1 MFDKLKAYVTKNFEL
16 VFVTAILFAVLLT
29 AFLLPWKLSILH
41 FFYLPVMVAGFA
53 LGRKKAL
60 QGAILAILIV
70 IAIFILQF
78 SQFTIEGHATG
89 DAILSLVAWAG
100 FLLLS
105 GYVVGVMRDRS
116 EVEKKKATQLNV
128 ELKKMLQEGQKA
140 YLDKKQFDKE
150 LDQSRKKIQELD
162 IVIKGMREKLL
173 ENLMAT
179 MDPIVAKMVHEKK
192 LKAERRELSVMSAAL
207 AGFDE
212 YALKKQP
219 KNVVQ
224 ALDQNLNQI
233 EMLASDFHGHV
244 EGYSGG
250 TVLCEFGAPLEFE
263 THALLSV
270 VAAHAMHQRLK
281 RLHSPWEL
289 KVGISTGTSVISL
302 VGKSR
307 RSYTAVGA
315 LVDDAVQLRMLSRPG
330 RTLID
335 AETYN
340 RVKHCIDARLVQAKG
355 GAIMPD
361 VTSQIEDI
369 EKTLVQ
375 EPGNVDALSCLG
387 SLYLKKLHD
396 PTRALELFEKA
407 LDIDPDNTDIKL
419 SYAEANMAKESRARL
434 SGIEGSDAPV
444 YEVTGPKNPLMDEN
458 RLPKKFFQR
467 YGDVENLIDIPEE
480 LILPIE
486 AMDGSVGHSRVVAVL
501 SYALAETLGL
511 SDSQKKDVLI
521 AGFIQDIG
529 KKLVPYEVLSRSRR
543 LTEEEFAQVRKHP
556 TEAAR
561 VLSSA
566 GFNKMS
572 VLEIVEHHHERYNG
586 KGYPHGKSGKQIP
599 MGARVTAVAD
609 SYDAMVAWRPYRKP
623 FGKDQALAEIKR
635 EARTGFYDPAV
646 VKALMTVVD
655 EQ

>member
-1 MFDKLKAYVTKNFEL
+1 MFDKLKAYVTKNFEQ
-16 VFVTAILFAVLLT
+16 VFVAAILMAVLVTGL
-29 AFLLPWKLSILH
+29 LLPWKISILH

-53 LGRKKAL
+53 LGSKKAL
-60 QGAILAILIV
+60 QGAILAILIMV
-70 IAIFILQF
+70 AIFILQF
-78 SQFTIEGHATG
+78 DKFTIGGEATG
-89 DAILSLVAWAG
+89 EAILSLVAWAG

-105 GYVVGVMRDRS
+105 GYVVGIMHDRG
-116 EVEKKKATQLNV
+116 EAEKKKATQLNV
-128 ELKKMLQEGQKA
+128 ELKKMFQEGQKA
-140 YLDKKQFDKE
+140 FLDKKQFDKE
-150 LDQSRKKIQELD
+150 LDYNRKKIQEFD
-162 IVIKGMREKLL
+162 IVIRGMREKML

-179 MDPIVAKMVHEKK
+179 MDPVVARMLHEKK
-192 LKAERRELSVMSAAL
+192 LKSERRELSVMSASL
-207 AGFDE
+207 AGFDQ
-212 YALKKQP
+212 YAAKKQP

-224 ALDQNLNQI
+224 TLNQFLNQV
-233 EMLASDFHGHV
+233 ELLMTDFHGHI

-250 TVLCEFGAPLEFE
+250 TILCEFGAPLEFE

-270 VAAHAMHQRLK
+270 VAAHTIHQKLK

-289 KVGISTGTSVISL
+289 RVGISTGASVVSL
-302 VGKSR
+302 IGKNR
-307 RSYTAVGA
+307 RNYTAVGP
-315 LVDDAVQLRMLSRPG
+315 LVDDAVQLRILCRPG

-355 GAIMPD
+355 GALMPD
-361 VTSQIEDI
+361 VTSQIEEI
-369 EKTLVQ
+369 EHSLVE
-375 EPGNVDALSCLG
+375 EPENVDALYCLG
-387 SLYLKKLHD
+387 TLYLKKLHD
-396 PTRALELFEKA
+396 PTRALQLFERA
-407 LDIDPDNTDIKL
+407 LDVDPDNTDVKL

-434 SGIEGSDAPV
+434 SATAGSDAPV
-444 YEVTGPKNPLMDEN
+444 YEVTGPKNPLVDEN
-458 RLPKKFFQR
+458 RLPKKFYER
-467 YGDVENLIDIPEE
+467 YGDIENLIDIPDE

-511 SDSQKKDVLI
+511 SEVQKKDILV

-529 KKLVPYEVLSRSRR
+529 KKLIPYEVLSRSRR

-599 MGARVTAVAD
+599 VGARVTAVAD

-623 FGKDQALAEIKR
+623 FEKDQALAEIKR
-635 EARTGFYDPAV
+635 ETRTGFYDPAV
-646 VKALMTVVD
+646 VKALLTVVD
-655 EQ
+655 EH

>member
-1 MFDKLKAYVTKNFEL
+1 
-16 VFVTAILFAVLLT
+16 
-29 AFLLPWKLSILH
+29 
-41 FFYLPVMVAGFA
+41 
-53 LGRKKAL
+53 
-60 QGAILAILIV
+60 
-70 IAIFILQF
+70 
-78 SQFTIEGHATG
+78 
-89 DAILSLVAWAG
+89 
-100 FLLLS
+100 
-105 GYVVGVMRDRS
+105 
-116 EVEKKKATQLNV
+116 
-128 ELKKMLQEGQKA
+128 
-140 YLDKKQFDKE
+140 
-150 LDQSRKKIQELD
+150 
-162 IVIKGMREKLL
+162 
-173 ENLMAT
+173 
-179 MDPIVAKMVHEKK
+179 
-192 LKAERRELSVMSAAL
+192 
-207 AGFDE
+207 
-212 YALKKQP
+212 
-219 KNVVQ
+219 
-224 ALDQNLNQI
+224 
-233 EMLASDFHGHV
+233 
-244 EGYSGG
+244 
-250 TVLCEFGAPLEFE
+250 
-263 THALLSV
+263 
-270 VAAHAMHQRLK
+270 
-281 RLHSPWEL
+281 
-289 KVGISTGTSVISL
+289 
-302 VGKSR
+302 
-307 RSYTAVGA
+307 
-315 LVDDAVQLRMLSRPG
+315 MLSRPG

-340 RVKHCIDARLVQAKG
+340 RVKHCIDARLVKAKG

-375 EPGNVDALSCLG
+375 EPDNVDALSCLG
-387 SLYLKKLHD
+387 ALYLKKLQD

-407 LDIDPDNTDIKL
+407 LEIDPDNTDIKL
-419 SYAEANMAKESRARL
+419 GYAEANMAKESRARL

-444 YEVTGPKNPLMDEN
+444 YEVLGPKNPLMDEN
-458 RLPKKFFQR
+458 RLPKKFFER
-467 YGDVENLIDIPEE
+467 YGDIENLIDIPEE

-501 SYALAETLGL
+501 SYALAETLGM
-511 SDSQKKDVLI
+511 SESQKKDVLI

-599 MGARVTAVAD
+599 AGARVTAVAD

-646 VKALMTVVD
+646 VKALLTVVD